1 MIGRRDLLLLAT
13 APLLGAAAEPFG
25 MAEVA
30 PGIFVRHGVYE
41 DATAANDDAIA
52 NIGFIVGDSAVA
64 VIDPGG
70 SRGDGERLR
79 AAVRARTDRPIR
91 YVVLSHVHPD
101 HVFGAGAFRGD
112 APVFV
117 GHARLPGALAERGE
131 FYRRGL
137 ADILGAGEA
146 GEYVVPTL
154 LVADTE
160 KIDLGGRRLALQA
173 HGAAHTDNDLSVLD
187 PRTGTL
193 WAADLLFVDRIPS
206 LDGRLTGWLKELQ
219 KLKALPATRAVPG
232 HGPIIV
238 PWPEAAGDEE
248 RYLTTLLRE
257 VRAAIARG
265 DDIEAAVRTVA
276 QGERGRW
283 ALFDDYNGRNV
294 TVAYK
299 ELEWE

>member
-1 MIGRRDLLLLAT
+1 MIGRRDLLALAA
-13 APLLGAAAEPFG
+13 APLLGAAAEPFP
-25 MAEVA
+25 MTEVA
-30 PGIFVRHGVYE
+30 PGMFVRHGAYE

-52 NIGFIVGDSAVA
+52 NIGFVIGETSVA

-79 AAVRARTDRPIR
+79 AAVHARTDRPIR
-91 YVVLSHVHPD
+91 FVIVSHVHPD
-101 HVFGAGAFRGD
+101 HVFGSGAFRVDG
-112 APVFV
+112 PVYV
-117 GHARLPGALAERGE
+117 GHARLPGALAERGD

-137 ADILGAGEA
+137 AAILGADEA
-146 GEYVVPTL
+146 GDYAVPTL
-154 LVADTE
+154 LVADAASL
-160 KIDLGGRRLALQA
+160 DLGGRRLQLQA
-173 HGAAHTDNDLSVLD
+173 HGPAHTDNDLSVLD
-187 PRTGTL
+187 PATGTL

-206 LDGRLTGWLKELQ
+206 LDGSLTGWLKELQ
-219 KLKALPATRAVPG
+219 ILKGAPANRAVPG
-232 HGPIIV
+232 HGPVVV

-265 DDIEAAVRTVA
+265 DDIETAVRTVG

-283 ALFDDYNGRNV
+283 KLFDDYNGRNV